1 MNGSRDPIAPG
12 SDAKNFPASR
22 TSGGAENARGSPALT
37 GLIYNPHSHRNKGL
51 DDFVST
57 RPNVIVAKPERRA
70 DLTRALVEFAQSGI
84 EYLVINGGD
93 GTVRDV
99 LSAGMPV
106 FGDAWPEIAVLPTG
120 KTNALNVDLGAPRDW
135 SLPGALEAVAQGR
148 RIRRRPLMVAPLD
161 HEKGGEVAELAGFIL
176 GAGAFT
182 TGISA
187 GQDAHRLGAFNSL
200 AVGVTAAWGVLQ
212 ALFGSDANIWRR
224 GEAMRVFTGP
234 GRTELPHSGQ
244 SNPGRRTILLASTLH
259 RFPFGMKP
267 FGSALGGLKLGV
279 MDKPLRS
286 VLLAIPRLLTGWEGD
301 WLRRKGLH
309 RLVTDRV
316 ELELSG
322 RFILDGE
329 AFPAGRYAL
338 REGPELTFVVP

>member
-1 MNGSRDPIAPG
+1 MGESRENLAQGAIAERAAAAG
-12 SDAKNFPASR
+12 KLR
-22 TSGGAENARGSPALT
+22 ARLT
-37 GLIYNPHSHRNKGL
+37 GVIYNPHSHLNRKLERYAATHPSVRVATPEDPEGL
-51 DDFVST
+51 S
-57 RPNVIVAKPERRA
+57 A
-70 DLTRALVEFAQSGI
+70 ALAEFSAAGI

-99 LSAGMPV
+99 LSAGLPI
-106 FGDAWPEIAVLPTG
+106 FGEHWPQLAVLPQG
-120 KTNALNVDLGAPRDW
+120 KTNALNVDLGAPNGW
-135 SLPGALEAVAQGR
+135 TIEGALDAFADGTRVL
-148 RIRRRPLMVAPLD
+148 RRPLVVSRLD
-161 HEKGGEVAELAGFIL
+161 EDDEDLAGFIL

-182 TGISA
+182 IGIAA

-200 AVGVTAAWGVLQ
+200 AVGVTAAWGVAQ
-212 ALFGSDANIWRR
+212 ALFGSDRNLWRR
-224 GEAMRVFTGP
+224 GVGMRIFTGRD
-234 GRTELPHSGQ
+234 GIEMPHSGHGD
-244 SNPGRRTILLASTLH
+244 PARRAILLASTLH

-267 FGSALGGLKLGV
+267 FGQAREGLKIGV

-286 VLLAIPRLLTGWEGD
+286 LLLMLPRVLTGWEGD

-309 RLVTDRV
+309 RVTTDV
-316 ELELSG
+316 AELDLGG